1 MKPLARLIALGS
13 LGAAV
18 YAMLVRP
25 WHRRWGASEEET
37 ARPLPGDE
45 LIPVPAW
52 AATHAITI
60 DAPPEAVWPWLVQLG
75 QGRGGFYTY
84 DFLENMIGL
93 DMHSADRILPEH
105 QALQVGDSIPL
116 APGGFG
122 IPVAALD
129 PARTL
134 LLHGDTRQGG
144 AETAFMA
151 LRPGDFM
158 AVTWL
163 FRLEAGPGGT
173 TRLIERF
180 RADYNRSPLNM
191 IFYYALLEPGSF
203 IMERGMLLGLK
214 RRVEHARTS
223 RLSVAP

>member
-13 LGAAV
+13 LTAAV

-25 WHRRWGASEEET
+25 WHRRWGASEEEA

-52 AATHAITI
+52 SATHAITI

-93 DMHSADRILPEH
+93 DIHSADRILPEY
-105 QALQVGDSIPL
+105 QALQVGDLIPL

-134 LLHGDTRQGG
+134 LLHGDTRLGG
-144 AETAFMA
+144 AETEFMA
-151 LRPGDFM
+151 LRPGDYM
-158 AVTWL
+158 ATTWL
-163 FRLEAGPGGT
+163 FQLEAGPGGT

-180 RADYNRSPLNM
+180 RADYNRSPLNV
-191 IFYYALLEPGSF
+191 IFYHFLLEPGSF

-214 RRVEHARTS
+214 RRVEDR
-223 RLSVAP
+223 